1 MRAMSV
7 FDILHFGLINGIIH
21 IAIKIITRGIRIEK

>member
-7 FDILHFGLINGIIH
+7 FDILHFVLINCIIH
-21 IAIKIITRGIRIEK
+21 IAIKLMTRGIRIEK